1 MLKVNA
7 EERLQLKKSGQVS
20 EMLNKS
26 LLIKPLAEI
35 IRSSD
40 SICSNA
46 IVIAVFLINKF
57 PRYN

>member
-7 EERLQLKKSGQVS
+7 EERLQLKKSGLVS

-35 IRSSD
+35 IRSS
-40 SICSNA
+40 
-46 IVIAVFLINKF
+46 
-57 PRYN
+57 